1 MNSLIRKIKII
12 NNRGVINMGN
22 CYTLSPFFARK
33 AFSGSGGSSVATFL
47 NGKLAPP
54 ITPQTTE
61 FTPPLPTGTLTAGV

>member
-12 NNRGVINMGN
+12 NNRGAINMGD
-22 CYTLSPFFARK
+22 CYNLSPFFVRK

-47 NGKLAPP
+47 NGRLAPP

-61 FTPPLPTGTLTAGV
+61 FTPPLPVGALTAGV